1 MIANTLPPPRPPS
14 TPRFSPL
21 TSRCLRRLAPLLPS
35 LALLRRD
42 SLPLPRGRVFSLA
55 SSLAP
60 RCIIS
65 STSRVFLPV
74 LLDGSRVLP
83 GLFSVMAQLFV
94 YIGSTERFSMLL
106 DAIGGLEDGELIASR
121 SNRRAISA
129 ICNLAVTRYTTQNK
143 LWNWNF
149 RDGKIEAK
157 CGITEFVYT
166 GAGED
171 G

>member
-1 MIANTLPPPRPPS
+1 MPTPSLPPVPRPPLV
-14 TPRFSPL
+14 PRPL
-21 TSRCLRRLAPLLPS
+21 PHAAFAGLPAPLLPS
-35 LALLRRD
+35 LAILRRD
-42 SLPLPRGRVFSLA
+42 SLPLSRGRVFSLA

-74 LLDGSRVLP
+74 LFDGSRVLL

-106 DAIGGLEDGELIASR
+106 DAIGRLEDGELIASR

-129 ICNLAVTRYTTQNK
+129 ICNLAVTRRKISYGIGIFRTGK
-143 LWNWNF
+143 LKRN
-149 RDGKIEAK
+149 
-157 CGITEFVYT
+157 
-166 GAGED
+166 AG
-171 G
+171 